1 MARRN
6 RDIRQLFV
14 VVVMWKVLWKKDMHR
29 LPSKNLHYKTSA
41 ISLFIIRLP
50 IAFIVSY
57 LGKLRLYNKDHGPYI
72 FFLYKRKTT
81 GGFEICQKMTTW
93 FIDSPQRAYS
103 FLDCLRL
110 LYGTDVSRTIQVFVE
125 RRLMCQ
131 YYINFQN

>member
-57 LGKLRLYNKDHGPYI
+57 LGKLKLYNVSQMTDLKS
-72 FFLYKRKTT
+72 RKC
-81 GGFEICQKMTTW
+81 ICVQ
-93 FIDSPQRAYS
+93 
-103 FLDCLRL
+103 L
-110 LYGTDVSRTIQVFVE
+110 
-125 RRLMCQ
+125 
-131 YYINFQN
+131 